1 MAASQATSVMLAMLL
16 ATICLARS
24 CEGATGRATYY
35 IAPYV
40 RKFSLLLDKL
50 ISFVSLYFIDKLL
63 FFVKVKFVDKSI
75 CK

>member
-35 IAPYV
+35 TAPYV
-40 RKFSLLLDKL
+40 RKFSLLLDKS
-50 ISFVSLYFIDKLL
+50 ISFVK
-63 FFVKVKFVDKSI
+63 
-75 CK
+75 

>member
-35 IAPYV
+35 TAPYV
-40 RKFSLLLDKL
+40 RKFSLL
-50 ISFVSLYFIDKLL
+50 
-63 FFVKVKFVDKSI
+63 VDKSI
-75 CK
+75 SVVSLCFIDKWLSFVK